1 MHTLTIFHN
10 PRCSKSRAACALI
23 AESSVEA
30 EVIDYL
36 MTPPTRDELR
46 VLLAKLGMRAGEIVR
61 RGEAVFKENYQGR
74 ELSDEQWL
82 DALIVAQQSHM
93 TTCNAARLEAAQ
105 IRVKQLMALRNA
117 LAAPGGASTG
127 HCFD

>member
-1 MHTLTIFHN
+1 MTDRSATVPVSADGGASNARLG
-10 PRCSKSRAACALI
+10 AAYL
-23 AESSVEA
+23 
-30 EVIDYL
+30 EV
-36 MTPPTRDELR
+36 
-46 VLLAKLGMRAGEIVR
+46 KLYANTHAYDATVKW
-61 RGEAVFKENYQGR
+61 F
-74 ELSDEQWL
+74 
-82 DALIVAQQSHM
+82 DALITAQQAYM

>member
-1 MHTLTIFHN
+1 MTLPVSADPGTACQNAQAAYLELKRQSHTEPF
-10 PRCSKSRAACALI
+10 S
-23 AESSVEA
+23 
-30 EVIDYL
+30 
-36 MTPPTRDELR
+36 MT
-46 VLLAKLGMRAGEIVR
+46 VK
-61 RGEAVFKENYQGR
+61 
-74 ELSDEQWL
+74 WL

-93 TTCNAARLEAAQ
+93 TTCNPARLEAAQ

>member
-1 MHTLTIFHN
+1 MTLPVSADPGTACQNAQAAYLELKRQSHTEPF
-10 PRCSKSRAACALI
+10 A
-23 AESSVEA
+23 
-30 EVIDYL
+30 
-36 MTPPTRDELR
+36 MT
-46 VLLAKLGMRAGEIVR
+46 VK
-61 RGEAVFKENYQGR
+61 
-74 ELSDEQWL
+74 WL